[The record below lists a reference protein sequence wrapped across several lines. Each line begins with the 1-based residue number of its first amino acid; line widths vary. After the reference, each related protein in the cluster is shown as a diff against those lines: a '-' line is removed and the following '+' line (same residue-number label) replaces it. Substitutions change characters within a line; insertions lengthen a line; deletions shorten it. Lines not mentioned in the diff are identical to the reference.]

1 MSRSPLVWCA
11 LASALVVSACSFT
24 REGPTVQAVE
34 QNSPAN
40 GMARVIVFREKG
52 YPGLADSS
60 WSVKLDGQPLADLK
74 TGTFAYRD
82 LPAGKHTLTDAQWDV
97 PGDSELDFDAT
108 AGKTYIF
115 EMRVSDEGKTLGWA
129 TLLTGGIGYLA
140 ATEMSDIKKT
150 GGFDFTPVDEANADQ
165 QLTELHLINP

>member
-1 MSRSPLVWCA
+1 MSRSPWVWCA
-11 LASALVVSACSFT
+11 LASVLVASACSFT

-34 QNSPAN
+34 QNSPAD

-52 YPGLADSS
+52 FPGLADIS
-60 WSVKLDGQPLADLK
+60 WPIDLDGQRVADLK

-82 LPAGKHTLTDAQWDV
+82 LPAGKHTLTDAKWDM
-97 PGDSELDFDAT
+97 PGVSQLDFDAT

-115 EMRVSDEGKTLGWA
+115 EMRVSDQGRALGWA
-129 TLLTGGIGYLA
+129 TLLTAGIGYIA

-150 GGFDFTPVDEANADQ
+150 GGYDFIPVDETNARQ
-165 QLTELHLINP
+165 QLADLHLINP